1 MKLLMNPFVFF
12 LISSFIPVMAQE
24 MPGTLT
30 VYGEA
35 VLNIKPD
42 EVHASFQMGSK
53 DIEYERTVNLLGEKS
68 DQLSKTLKKLGYNM
82 DDLKTTQLNVSK
94 NYVYPNGVR
103 KDSGYVAIQ
112 ILQLKFSYE
121 PDALIK
127 LVNAVSG
134 SSTDPQLSFSFQLSD
149 EKMLQVKENL
159 IDQAVRD
166 ARRKANII
174 ANASATDIA
183 GIKEIKY
190 GTLTGPEPAMFRM
203 MEKATAEEPSYGGFN
218 VQDLTYSESIEI
230 TYIIK

>member
-1 MKLLMNPFVFF
+1 MKLLMTPFVFF
-12 LISSFIPVMAQE
+12 LISSFMPVMAQE
-24 MPGTLT
+24 IPRTLT

-42 EVHASFQMGSK
+42 EVVASFQMGSK
-53 DIEYERTVNLLGEKS
+53 DIEYERTVYLLGEKS
-68 DQLSKTLKKLGYNM
+68 DQLSKTLKKLGYKQ

-94 NYVYPNGVR
+94 NYVYSNGVR

-121 PDALIK
+121 PDALIE

-159 IDQAVRD
+159 IDHAVRD
-166 ARRKANII
+166 ARRKADII
-174 ANASATDIA
+174 ANASATHII

-190 GTLTGPEPAMFRM
+190 GTLTGPEPPMFRM
-203 MEKATAEEPSYGGFN
+203 MEQATAGEPSYGGFN
-218 VQDLTYSESIEI
+218 AQDLTYSESIEI

>member
-1 MKLLMNPFVFF
+1 MKLLITSFVFS

-35 VLNIKPD
+35 MLNIKPD
-42 EVHASFQMGSK
+42 EVVASFQMGSQ
-53 DIEYERTVNLLGEKS
+53 DIEYDRTVNLLGEKS
-68 DQLSKTLKKLGYNM
+68 DQLSKTLKKLGYNK
-82 DDLKTTQLNVSK
+82 DDLKTAQLNVSK
-94 NYVYPNGVR
+94 NYVYSNGVR

-121 PDALIK
+121 PDALIE

-159 IDQAVRD
+159 IDRAVRN
-166 ARRKANII
+166 ARRKADII

-183 GIKEIKY
+183 GIKEIRY
-190 GTLTGPEPAMFRM
+190 GTLTGPEPPMYRM
-203 MEKATAEEPSYGGFN
+203 MEKATAEEPSFGGFN
-218 VQDLTYSESIEI
+218 AQDLTYSESIEI
-230 TYIIK
+230 TYLIK